1 MSLQSLSRQSSKI
14 ARSILSNGKQ
24 LTQCQNTLNTYKI
37 QKRNYKFD
45 GVYLHPGPG
54 DVDLHDGAEKPEGVP
69 ETWTTIDIANV
80 DFGRFDENTFP
91 PALVCS

>member
-14 ARSILSNGKQ
+14 AKSILSNGKQ
-24 LTQCQNTLNTYKI
+24 LTQCHNSFIKL
-37 QKRNYKFD
+37 QKRDYRFD
-45 GVYLHPGPG
+45 GIYLHPGPG

-69 ETWTTIDIANV
+69 DTWTTIDIANV

-91 PALVCS
+91 PAIVR